1 MVEVSGVH
9 PEMQNRTIG
18 QGGTGISFDNTH
30 LMHRHL
36 SASCEEDDG
45 VASAIACTALESILQ
60 PGRNE
65 LVRNGHKMGSG
76 TPKTP

>member
-9 PEMQNRTIG
+9 PEMQHRTIG

-36 SASCEEDDG
+36 STSCEEDDG
-45 VASAIACTALESILQ
+45 VASAIGLHG
-60 PGRNE
+60 P
-65 LVRNGHKMGSG
+65 
-76 TPKTP
+76 